1 MLISGRFSATGHAP
15 AGSDIWAGGSF
26 HSSLTQA
33 SFFWPIGGRALQ
45 KLTSNQNQSRPPGI
59 VLHRPI
65 RFSTAQYFSTFYPCL
80 ILYRDASLSST
91 RKKKE
96 EGEDNDDN

>member
-1 MLISGRFSATGHAP
+1 M
-15 AGSDIWAGGSF
+15 
-26 HSSLTQA
+26 
-33 SFFWPIGGRALQ
+33 Q

-80 ILYRDASLSST
+80 IPYRDASLSST

-96 EGEDNDDN
+96 EGEDNDENKQEKKIKKQKNEKLKSANLITQN